1 MRRYLLGYLMMNDLS
16 DPSARDKPLPSV
28 VDSRTVYEGKVV
40 SLRVDRISL
49 PDGRTATREVVEHP
63 GAVVVAA
70 VDAGGNIVLVSQY
83 RHPLRDYL
91 LELPAGGLE
100 PEEDPA
106 HAAKRELREEVGLEA
121 KTWVHLGHFYSSPGF
136 ANERLEAF
144 LATDLTEVGDDPDDD
159 EDLEVVGLPLADL
172 LHHPERI
179 FDAKTLATLLLV
191 QKHLVRS

>member
-1 MRRYLLGYLMMNDLS
+1 MN
-16 DPSARDKPLPSV
+16 DPSAQDKPLPRV
-28 VDSRTVYEGKVV
+28 VDTRTVYAGKVV
-40 SLRVDRISL
+40 SLRVEQITL

-70 VDAGGNIVLVSQY
+70 VDAGGNVVLVSQY

-100 PEEDPA
+100 SGEDPA
-106 HAAKRELREEVGLEA
+106 HASKRELREEVGLDA

-144 LATDLTEVGDDPDDD
+144 LATDLTEVGADPDDD
-159 EDLEVVGLPLADL
+159 EDLEVVALPLADL
-172 LHHPERI
+172 LDHPERI
-179 FDAKTLATLLLV
+179 FDAKTLATLLLA
-191 QKHLVRS
+191 QTHLVRS